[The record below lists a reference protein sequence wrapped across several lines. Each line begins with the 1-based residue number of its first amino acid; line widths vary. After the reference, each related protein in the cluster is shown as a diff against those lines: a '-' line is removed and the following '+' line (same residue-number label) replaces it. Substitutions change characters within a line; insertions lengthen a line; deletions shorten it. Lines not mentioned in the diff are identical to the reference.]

1 MKLWALLVFVP
12 LAGCTPPAPIVRTET
27 VEVTKYVKQPVD
39 PALTA
44 PIVVTEP
51 TPSCHD
57 GTTVVFCAP
66 ELILARLMWKA
77 AVQSCNDDR
86 KAIRD
91 GQDNAP

>member
-1 MKLWALLVFVP
+1 MRLAPLLILLC
-12 LAGCTPPAPIVRTET
+12 LAGCAPLAPIVRTQT

-44 PIVVTEP
+44 PIVVNEP
-51 TPSCHD
+51 TPTCND
-57 GTTVVFCAP
+57 GTSVVFCAP